1 MAMTPAQLEKA
12 TAAIT
17 ADPGIGRRKLI
28 KACGCTAYAAA
39 RFLTR
44 GAGAVTREL
53 NPKATEVCT
62 VQPKAD
68 VKGYALKDVRVSFTK
83 PNEGLKHRLFGLR
96 QGVGFPVSALA
107 RDWCVSEENLKKQ
120 ARRYDALIWVETN
133 PEKATWEFCVAH
145 PETAAKYRKE
155 NHG

>member
-1 MAMTPAQLEKA
+1 MTQEQIQKA
-12 TAAIT
+12 HAALK

-39 RFLTR
+39 RFLKRVYTCTPAPEATPELPLGPAAKAR
-44 GAGAVTREL
+44 TSVTGH
-53 NPKATEVCT
+53 V
-62 VQPKAD
+62 
-68 VKGYALKDVRVSFTK
+68 LKDVRVSFTK

-96 QGVGFPVSALA
+96 QGIGFPVTALA

-145 PETAAKYRKE
+145 PDTAAKYRKE